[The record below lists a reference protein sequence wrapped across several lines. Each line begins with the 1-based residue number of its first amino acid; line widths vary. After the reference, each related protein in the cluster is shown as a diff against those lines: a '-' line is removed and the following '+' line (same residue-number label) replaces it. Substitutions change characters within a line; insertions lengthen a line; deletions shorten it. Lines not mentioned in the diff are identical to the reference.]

1 MSAACTSLD
10 APEVSIARDLARRAL
25 FISPIFLLIGV
36 AIDGVGGLISSGLAL
51 ALVAF
56 NFFLGAKII
65 SRAIAISL
73 NTLYGAVLFGYL
85 IRLGLMAVAVLIVRN
100 ADWFATVP
108 FAITLLITH
117 LGLLIWETKHVSLS
131 LAFPGVMPAKPSTDN
146 FQE

>member
-1 MSAACTSLD
+1 MSAAAASLD
-10 APEVSIARDLARRAL
+10 APEVAIARDLVRRSLLVA
-25 FISPIFLLIGV
+25 PVFLLVGV
-36 AIDGVGGLISSGLAL
+36 VLDGVGGIVSSGLAL
-51 ALVAF
+51 ALVSF

-65 SRAIAISL
+65 SRALAISL

-131 LAFPGVMPAKPSTDN
+131 LAFPGVVPAKPSTDN